1 MTEPLKSRLRS
12 LWIPLSQLLG
22 VLGLV
27 VKRQRHHIGLTSL
40 ALLGVILAVG
50 LVSNASFFAQA
61 VDRVILTQEL
71 DDFSRI
77 TGRPPFST
85 SAYVF
90 PSRRNPVTLE
100 DAERLAAHI
109 AGTLSGEVG
118 LPMQHLGIQVSSGG
132 MMLQPRVESELYDQS
147 QAFLGNVEVVYIA
160 DIAGKMEIVEGV
172 PLDSDGASGDVADVW
187 MHANLVQEMGVQVGE
202 TLDIGP
208 DLASRAIPIRL
219 AGFWRAADPEDDFW
233 FKDPDTNLDSALL
246 VRRQDY
252 ITFIQPMLPS
262 GSRGVDWYIILDD
275 SQIIVRKSEEYLTG
289 FRRGLDIINKYLP
302 GARLNTP
309 PLDPLE
315 DFVQRNTTLT
325 ILLLSFNL
333 PALGVLLYFLI
344 LTSAIIAQW
353 QRKETAILV
362 SRGMSISN
370 VLNLTFLEQ
379 SLLCLI
385 GYPLGVAFGMLIGR
399 AMGYASSFLSFTN
412 RPPLPVSLQGLSIP
426 LTILALAVPL
436 LARLWPAVGAARQ
449 SLVAEER
456 ERARPSRTPFWYRY
470 YVDLFLVLPTYYA
483 YDQLTKRGS
492 LAALVTD
499 RPEDLYQDPLLI
511 LVPALFVL
519 TVSLV
524 AMRLFPITMRMID
537 ALASLTPWLTI
548 HLTLRQLG
556 RRGQDYVRPLLLVII
571 SLAMGVY
578 TLSMAASLDQWL
590 VDRMYYRVGADLVF
604 DPQSMFQQESG
615 SPEGGDEGL
624 PIDGNWIPAPAKFL
638 EVDGIAGATRLGD
651 YFGRI
656 ALSTGGEVRCRFL
669 SIDRLDFPRVA
680 WFRHDLADESLGSLM
695 NRLAVAQ
702 NGILVSRDLLA
713 RHNLDIGDQLAIQV
727 SVNDYYSV
735 RSDFEIVGVYDYF
748 PTVYEDVTTA
758 VIGNMDFIS
767 LLFGATVPHDIWLD
781 LEPGVDGPSVVKAV
795 PRAVGIDVPTV
806 QDTSA
811 MIAEEQAK
819 MERVGIFGT
828 LTIGFLAATFMAI
841 LALLIYSYA
850 SLQERV
856 YRFAM
861 MHAVGLSRGQIMA
874 QVVME
879 YAFLAVFG
887 ALSGALIGL
896 FASRLFVPFFR
907 YTGEQGVPLPPLL
920 PVIAEQAVTNLALA
934 FATVV
939 ILAEVVTITFALYR
953 QLVTMIKRYWI

>member
-1 MTEPLKSRLRS
+1 MTELLKSRLRS
-12 LWIPLSQLLG
+12 FWIPLSQLLG

-40 ALLGVILAVG
+40 ALLGVVLAVG
-50 LVSNASFFAQA
+50 LVSNASFFSQA

-118 LPMQHLGIQVSSGG
+118 LPVQHLGIQVSSGG
-132 MMLQPRVESELYDQS
+132 MMLQPGTESESYDLNQLH
-147 QAFLGNVEVVYIA
+147 LGDVEVVYVA
-160 DIAGKMEIVEGV
+160 DVAGQMEIVEGE
-172 PLDSDGASGDVADVW
+172 PLDGDGASGDVLDVW
-187 MHANLVQEMGVQVGE
+187 MHDKLVQDMGVHVGE
-202 TLDIGP
+202 ILNLSSIGRVT
-208 DLASRAIPIRL
+208 AIRL
-219 AGFWRAADPEDDFW
+219 AGFWHAADPENDFW
-233 FKDPDTNLDSALL
+233 FKDPDTDLDTALL

-252 ITFIQPMLPS
+252 IDFVQPMIPS
-262 GSRGVDWYIILDD
+262 GTRGVDWYIILDD
-275 SQIIVRKSEEYLTG
+275 SEIIVGKSDEYLAG

-309 PLDPLE
+309 PLDPWE
-315 DFVQRNTTLT
+315 DFVQRSTILT

-333 PALGVLLYFLI
+333 PAFGVLLYFLI
-344 LTSAIIAQW
+344 LTSTIIAQW
-353 QRKETAILV
+353 QRKETSIFV
-362 SRGMSISN
+362 SRGMSVSG
-370 VLNLTFLEQ
+370 VLNLTLIEQ
-379 SLLCLI
+379 LLLCII
-385 GYPLGVAFGMLIGR
+385 GYPLGVAFGMLIAR
-399 AMGYASSFLSFTN
+399 AMGYTSSFLSFSI
-412 RPPLPVSLQGLSIP
+412 RPPLPVSLQGLNVP
-426 LTILALAVPL
+426 LTILALAVSL
-436 LARLWPAVGAARQ
+436 LARVWPALGAARQ

-456 ERARPSRTPFWYRY
+456 ERARPTRTPVWYRY
-470 YVDLFLVLPTYYA
+470 YTDLFLVLPTYYA

-519 TVSLV
+519 TASLL
-524 AMRLFPITMRMID
+524 AMRLFPIAMRMID
-537 ALASLTPWLTI
+537 ALASLTPWLAI

-624 PIDGNWIPAPAKFL
+624 PVDGNWIPAPAQFL
-638 EVDGIAGATRLGD
+638 EVDGVAGATRLGD

-656 ALSTGGEVRCRFL
+656 TLSTGGEVRCRFL
-669 SIDRLDFPRVA
+669 SIDRLDFPKVA
-680 WFRHDLADESLGSLM
+680 WFRHDLTEESLGSLM
-695 NRLAVAQ
+695 NRLALAQ
-702 NGILVSRDLLA
+702 NGILLSRDLLG
-713 RHNLDIGDQLAIQV
+713 RHSLEIGDQLSIQV

-758 VIGNMDFIS
+758 VIGNMDFTS
-767 LLFGATVPHDIWLD
+767 LLFGATVPHNIWLD
-781 LEPGVDGPSVVKAV
+781 LEPGVDGPSVVEAFPSV
-795 PRAVGIDVPTV
+795 VGIDAPTV
-806 QDTSA
+806 RDTSA

-879 YAFLAVFG
+879 YTFLAVFG

-896 FASRLFVPFFR
+896 LASRLFVPFFR

-920 PVIAEQAVTNLALA
+920 PIIAEQAVTNLAFA
-934 FATVV
+934 FAAVV
-939 ILAEVVTITFALYR
+939 ILAEIVTIMSALYR
-953 QLVTMIKRYWI
+953 QLMTTLKRYWI